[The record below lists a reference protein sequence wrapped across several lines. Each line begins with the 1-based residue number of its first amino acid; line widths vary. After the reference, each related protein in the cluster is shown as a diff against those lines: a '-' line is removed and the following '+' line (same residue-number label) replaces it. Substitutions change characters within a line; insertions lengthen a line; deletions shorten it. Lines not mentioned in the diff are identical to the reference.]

1 MRLDDERESSNVE
14 DRRGAGGGGI
24 PGIRIGGIGLLAL
37 LVGAYLLGVD
47 PRIVLGLLENGG
59 PSPAVQT
66 TVRDTGNG
74 GDVSNDP
81 ERRFVAK
88 VLASTEDVWGQQFQQ
103 MGRSYQQPR
112 LVLFSGG
119 IPSDCGF
126 AATAVGLFYC
136 PADRKVYLDLAFFRE
151 LENKLGAGG
160 DFGRAYVI
168 AHEVGHHVQN
178 LLGVMQKVDS
188 LRGQVDE
195 GERNALSVRLEL
207 QADCF
212 AGLWAHQANEA
223 QQILERGD
231 VESGIAAAA
240 AVGDDNLQRR
250 SQGVVVPESFTH
262 GGSAQRVRWFRRGL
276 ESGRLDQCNT
286 FAADQL

>member
-126 AATAVGLFYC
+126 AATAVGPFYC

-188 LRGQVDE
+188 LAWTG
-195 GERNALSVRLEL
+195 
-207 QADCF
+207 
-212 AGLWAHQANEA
+212 
-223 QQILERGD
+223 
-231 VESGIAAAA
+231 
-240 AVGDDNLQRR
+240 
-250 SQGVVVPESFTH
+250 
-262 GGSAQRVRWFRRGL
+262 
-276 ESGRLDQCNT
+276 
-286 FAADQL
+286 

>member
-14 DRRGAGGGGI
+14 DRRGGGGAGI
-24 PGIRIGGIGLLAL
+24 PGIRIGGVGLLVV

-59 PSPAVQT
+59 PSPTVQT
-66 TVRDTGNG
+66 PSSDTGNG
-74 GDVSNDP
+74 DDVSNDP

-119 IPSDCGF
+119 IGSGCGF
-126 AATAVGLFYC
+126 AATAVGPFYC

-151 LENKLGAGG
+151 LENRLGAGG

-178 LLGVMQKVDS
+178 LLGVMQKVDT
-188 LRGQVDE
+188 LRGQADE

-250 SQGVVVPESFTH
+250 SRGVVVPESFTH
-262 GGSAQRVRWFRRGL
+262 GSSAQRVRWFRRGL

-286 FAADQL
+286 FSTDQL